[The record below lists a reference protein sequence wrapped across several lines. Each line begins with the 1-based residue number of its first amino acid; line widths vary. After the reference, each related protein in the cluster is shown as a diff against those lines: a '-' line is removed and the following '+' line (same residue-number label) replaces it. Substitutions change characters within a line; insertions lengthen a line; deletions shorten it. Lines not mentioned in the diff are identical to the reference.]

1 MNVQMKATIATL
13 MPVVR
18 TVMVP
23 SHVLVT
29 MDMKAT
35 ELLVPTKMNATI
47 ALMIVAKTVSVQ
59 TTMVHSI
66 VLVNLDSPEMEPHAK
81 ISTSV

>member
-35 ELLVPTKMNATI
+35 ELLAPTKMNATI